1 MLREESTAF
10 TTEMLFYAVLSFCL
24 SGGNGNKKQRSKE
37 RQMDQRFFDTV
48 ESSPIIAA
56 VKDKK
61 GLDQCCSLP
70 DIKIIF
76 ILYGD
81 ICNIEDIVNQ
91 IRSAGKMAIVHVD
104 LVAGLASKEI
114 AVDFIQKYTGADGI
128 ISTKPGMIK
137 RARELNMHTVMRFW
151 MLDSLSLETVE
162 KQLVLVKP
170 DFIEIL
176 PGVMP
181 KIIRHISSKIRIP
194 VIAGGLI
201 QDKEDVVAAL
211 NAGAISVSTT
221 NPNVW
226 RM

>member
-1 MLREESTAF
+1 ME
-10 TTEMLFYAVLSFCL
+10 
-24 SGGNGNKKQRSKE
+24 QH
-37 RQMDQRFFDTV
+37 FFDTV

-61 GLDQCCSLP
+61 GLDQCCGLP

-81 ICNIEDIVNQ
+81 VCSIADIVNQ
-91 IRSAGKMAIVHVD
+91 IRDAGKMAIVHVD

-114 AVDFIQKYTGADGI
+114 AVDFIKKYTGADGI
-128 ISTKPGMIK
+128 ISTKPGMIR
-137 RARELNMHTVMRFW
+137 RAKELNMLTVMRFW
-151 MLDSLSLETVE
+151 MLDSISLETVG
-162 KQLVLVKP
+162 KQLALVKP

-176 PGVMP
+176 PGIMP
-181 KIIRHISSKIRIP
+181 KIIKRISSQFRIP

-201 QDKEDVVAAL
+201 QDKEDVVAVL

-226 RM
+226 LM